1 MHRRSAV
8 LEATETTRFGPRV
21 FVDRVGSNTADVSWE
36 LLEEVTE
43 GAFEKE
49 FWGWMVDGEREV

>member
-8 LEATETTRFGPRV
+8 LEATEATRFGPRV

-36 LLEEVTE
+36 VLEEVTE
-43 GAFEKE
+43 GAFEE
-49 FWGWMVDGEREV
+49 GEMRRR